1 MAKGIFVS
9 TTPGMENL
17 SFVSTAERENG
28 MLFEKGD
35 IVTDNPLVYNAVIPT
50 GTATVYVAGNPAW
63 NYDTSSVVNQNEDGY
78 VIPAGKNFRV
88 YDIPA
93 GKRFTI
99 ADYGI
104 TGAGSIAEGDVIGL
118 TAGSTKPTVDG
129 DTAVFKGKVVKVET
143 QSYQFWVGQSV
154 DTRAK
159 LVTIEVVK
167 NG

>member
-9 TTPGMENL
+9 TNIKGKNL

-35 IVTDNPLVYNAVIPT
+35 VVTDSPLVYNAGIPT
-50 GTATVYVAGNPAW
+50 GTAAVYVSGNPAW
-63 NYDTSSVVNQNEDGY
+63 NYDTSSVVNQNEDEY

-88 YDIPA
+88 YPLAA
-93 GKRFTI
+93 GDRFTV
-99 ADYGI
+99 ADYSI
-104 TGAGSIAEGDVIGL
+104 TGAGSVAVGDTIGL
-118 TAGSTKPTVDG
+118 TAGSTKLTVDG
-129 DTAVFKGKVVKVET
+129 DTAVFKGEVVKVET
-143 QSYQFWVGQSV
+143 QSYQFWVGQSA
-154 DTRAK
+154 DTRVK